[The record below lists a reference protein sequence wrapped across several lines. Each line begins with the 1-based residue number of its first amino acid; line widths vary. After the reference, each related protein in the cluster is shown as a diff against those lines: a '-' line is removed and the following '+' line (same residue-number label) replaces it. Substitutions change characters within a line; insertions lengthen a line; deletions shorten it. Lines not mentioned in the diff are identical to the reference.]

1 MNKLVVEKGQC
12 IWVKWLDS
20 ATYGSGWVYDTIKA
34 VPKEIETIG
43 FVRDYKPK
51 AVLLTST
58 QSNSGGC
65 VSPIAIPL
73 CAIVD
78 YKIIEI

>member
-20 ATYGSGWVYDTIKA
+20 ATYGTGWVYDAIKA
-34 VPKEIETIG
+34 IPKEIETVG
-43 FVRDYKPK
+43 FVRDIKPR

-65 VSPIAIPL
+65 VAPIAIPL
-73 CAIVD
+73 CAIMD
-78 YKIIEI
+78 HRIIEF